1 MVDEDSGGLTG
12 FQAVKSRQA
21 QFNTHTTRG
30 LIQGGCTEWN
40 FLTGSPYIAVPSDT
54 MGRLYALAR
63 GILPV
68 ILPGAVNR
76 EDFRN

>member
-21 QFNTHTTRG
+21 GNAIHPARG
-30 LIQGGCTEWN
+30 LIQGGYTEWN
-40 FLTGSPYIAVPSDT
+40 FLTGSSYIAVPSDT

-63 GILPV
+63 GALPV